1 MRKNHLAIVGFLL
14 VMVTACSKKNSS
26 EILPDGSVSIQL
38 NGGKD
43 TMQIPVSIL
52 SDYSMVVGLKAV
64 VTGITGS
71 SQHWVNFAV
80 DTTKIAYFRDKYGSA
95 LVLPL
100 SSYYFYQPMTKLAA
114 GATVSDSAQI
124 NIILQTKLTEYSTYV
139 LPVVV
144 QSVDGKVEG
153 AAVGKVLYL
162 VLKTGKPAFVN
173 KTGWTIAAFS
183 SANGT
188 NAASLLIDNNTL
200 TTYWASNI
208 TQTMPQY
215 VTINFG
221 KNIDFVALNY
231 YFPTLL
237 KYPTLGGYPT
247 SVLIETSLDGTT
259 WTNKGTY
266 ANILANSVQT
276 LNIGQT
282 TARYLRF
289 TSLAAVKY
297 SSTYDAVFISEISL
311 IP

>member
-1 MRKNHLAIVGFLL
+1 MPI
-14 VMVTACSKKNSS
+14 
-26 EILPDGSVSIQL
+26 
-38 NGGKD
+38 
-43 TMQIPVSIL
+43 SIL
-52 SDYSMVVGLKAV
+52 SDSAIVVNLKAV
-64 VTGITGS
+64 LTGATAAAG
-71 SQHWVNFAV
+71 HWVTFAA
-80 DTTKIAYFRDKYGSA
+80 DTTKIGFYRDKYGA
-95 LVLPL
+95 ATLLPL
-100 SSYYFYQPMTKLAA
+100 SCYYFYQPMSRLAA
-114 GATVSDSAQI
+114 GTAVSEAAQL
-124 NIILQTKLTEYSTYV
+124 NLILQTKLTEYSTYV

-144 QSVDGKVEG
+144 QSVDGKTDG
-153 AAVGKVLYL
+153 AAIGKVLYL

-188 NAASLLIDNNTL
+188 NAATFLIDNNIL

-266 ANILANSVQT
+266 ANVLANSVQT

-297 SSTYDAVFISEISL
+297 SSSYDAVFISEISL